1 MSPAKYDPTKALP
14 LRVAPELREA
24 LDALG
29 ARLPAALRLPRN
41 TVAALALA
49 RGVAVLGA
57 ELERDPMALH
67 RALAAGAATGG
78 AATGAASTS
87 PGLAPSTTAAS
98 IEHAPSEHPSH
109 PSKAPREVRARS
121 EVSPRDPLDVEATP
135 RAPGEAPGD
144 SDASEALRDRWR
156 RSGLGV
162 TAFAARRGIA
172 RSILREWLHGAAT
185 RPATLAKIA
194 AALDAEGK

>member
-49 RGVAVLGA
+49 RGLEALAA

-67 RALAAGAATGG
+67 RALATGG

-121 EVSPRDPLDVEATP
+121 DVSP
-135 RAPGEAPGD
+135 RAPGDVEAPPRAPVEAPGD
-144 SDASEALRDRWR
+144 ADASEALRDRWR

>member
-1 MSPAKYDPTKALP
+1 MT
-14 LRVAPELREA
+14 
-24 LDALG
+24 

-41 TVAALALA
+41 TIAALALA
-49 RGVAVLGA
+49 RGLEVLGA
-57 ELERDPMALH
+57 ELARDPMALH
-67 RALAAGAATGG
+67 RALAGG
-78 AATGAASTS
+78 AATPRAPSTSTGDAPSSPAASTGDA
-87 PGLAPSTTAAS
+87 PG
-98 IEHAPSEHPSH
+98 EHPPR
-109 PSKAPREVRARS
+109 PSKAPSVARARS
-121 EVSPRDPLDVEATP
+121 EVSQGAPLDVEATP
-135 RAPGEAPGD
+135 RAPVEAPGD

-172 RSILREWLHGAAT
+172 RSILREWLNGAAT

>member
-67 RALAAGAATGG
+67 RALAAGG

-87 PGLAPSTTAAS
+87 PGDAPSTTAAS
-98 IEHAPSEHPSH
+98 IEHAPSEHPPH

-121 EVSPRDPLDVEATP
+121 DVSP
-135 RAPGEAPGD
+135 RAPGDVEAPPRAPVEAPGD
-144 SDASEALRDRWR
+144 AGDAGASEALRDRWR

>member
-49 RGVAVLGA
+49 RGLEALAA

-67 RALAAGAATGG
+67 RALAAGG
-78 AATGAASTS
+78 AAT
-87 PGLAPSTTAAS
+87 PRAPSTSTGD
-98 IEHAPSEHPSH
+98 APSEHPPH

-121 EVSPRDPLDVEATP
+121 DVSPRALGDVEAPP
-135 RAPGEAPGD
+135 RAPVEAPGD
-144 SDASEALRDRWR
+144 AGEAEALRERWR

-172 RSILREWLHGAAT
+172 RSILREWLNGAAT